1 MGSETDSSRL
11 NKVLSTV
18 LTLAILGALGTLAYI
33 IATPEVGERF
43 TEFYILGPEGKAT
56 DYPSEL
62 KVGEEARVLVGV
74 VNRERETMSYRI
86 EVRIDGV
93 INNEVES
100 IVLEH
105 KEKLERIVTFTPDKP
120 GERQKVEFLLY
131 KQGQTKVYQ
140 SLYLWINVKA

>member
-1 MGSETDSSRL
+1 L
-11 NKVLSTV
+11 NKVLSAV
-18 LTLAILGALGTLAYI
+18 LILAILGALGTLAYI

>member
-1 MGSETDSSRL
+1 M
-11 NKVLSTV
+11 NKVLSAV
-18 LTLAILGALGTLAYI
+18 LILAILGALGTLAYI

>member
-1 MGSETDSSRL
+1 MENRTGSSRL
-11 NKVLSTV
+11 NKVLSAV
-18 LTLAILGALGTLAYI
+18 LILAILGALGTLAYI

>member
-1 MGSETDSSRL
+1 MESETGSSRL

-18 LTLAILGALGTLAYI
+18 LILAILGALGTLAYI